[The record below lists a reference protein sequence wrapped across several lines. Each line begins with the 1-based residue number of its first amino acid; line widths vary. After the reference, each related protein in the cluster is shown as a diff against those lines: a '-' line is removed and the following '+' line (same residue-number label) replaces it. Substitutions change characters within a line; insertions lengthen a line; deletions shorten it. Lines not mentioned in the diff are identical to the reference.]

1 MILNLESAIQSSAPL
16 ITTLTSLFFTISVF
30 RQYSKRK
37 KIYQFIWGTGLLIF
51 SVTTLLEFISE
62 IYGWTIPMYRVYYIL
77 IASLVAFLG
86 LGTVYLFNRKSGRYL
101 TVYFAVVITVLIIST
116 MNADVASE
124 KLKERTVGG
133 SAMPANVRIISPFL
147 TIPGSIA
154 LIGGALYSWYIA
166 RRNYNLFIAI
176 GALLVAS
183 GGGLS
188 RFGMEWALY
197 MLELL
202 GVAVMYIGF
211 IKSEDVIKTRV

>member
-1 MILNLESAIQSSAPL
+1 MILNFDAAIQSFAPL
-16 ITTLTSLFFTISVF
+16 LTTLISLFFTISVC
-30 RQYSKRK
+30 RQYSKRR
-37 KIYQFIWGTGLLIF
+37 KIYQFIWGIGLLIF
-51 SVTTLLEFISE
+51 SVTTLFEFISE
-62 IYGWTIPMYRVYYIL
+62 IYGWNMPMYRAYYVL
-77 IASLVAFLG
+77 IASLVAILG
-86 LGTVYLFNRKSGRYL
+86 LGTVYLFNRRAGKYL
-101 TVYFAVVITVLIIST
+101 TLYFAVVIAALIILT
-116 MNADVASE
+116 LNAQVDTG

-133 SAMPANVRIISPFL
+133 SAMPVNVRTISPFL

-197 MLELL
+197 VLELL
-202 GVAVMYIGF
+202 GIAVIYIGF
-211 IKSEDVIKTRV
+211 IKSEDVIKKRV